1 MTREEYI
8 TFRDEDLRKRF
19 YWCYSIMEKK
29 HLIKKGY
36 KYLFRCTHFKSGKY
50 FWVFDKTDAIMADV
64 KSWKKSKKK
73 VSDEVIE

>member
-19 YWCYSIMEKK
+19 YWCCSIAEKK
-29 HLIKKGY
+29 HLTKKGY

-50 FWVFDKTDAIMADV
+50 FWVFDKTDALMADV
-64 KSWKKSKKK
+64 KLWKKSKKK